1 MKLAKRPSWRNK
13 GINSILLREYLYPVA
28 LRSEIG
34 KSIHDFL
41 PLNSFTWKLMFTCVC
56 NCKRFILNFS
66 HKEIMR
72 PFHGVLI
79 KILDTFIC
87 FSELQIMQHST
98 VLGLPHAMTGRPI
111 LYRPPQ
117 PQMVQVSLRS
127 WWWFQ
132 ELYSLEIRMW
142 ILWN

>member
-1 MKLAKRPSWRNK
+1 MKLAKRLSWRNK

-34 KSIHDFL
+34 KSMNDFL
-41 PLNSFTWKLMFTCVC
+41 PLNSFTWKLMFTCVY
-56 NCKRFILNFS
+56 CKRFIIFPIKRLWDLFNVS
-66 HKEIMR
+66 
-72 PFHGVLI
+72 I

>member
-13 GINSILLREYLYPVA
+13 GINSVLLRDVPVPSC
-28 LRSEIG
+28 L
-34 KSIHDFL
+34 KKWNWKVKDFL
-41 PLNSFTWKLMFTCVC
+41 PLNSFTWKLMFTCVY
-56 NCKRFILNFS
+56 CKRFIIFPIKRLWDLFNVS
-66 HKEIMR
+66 
-72 PFHGVLI
+72 I